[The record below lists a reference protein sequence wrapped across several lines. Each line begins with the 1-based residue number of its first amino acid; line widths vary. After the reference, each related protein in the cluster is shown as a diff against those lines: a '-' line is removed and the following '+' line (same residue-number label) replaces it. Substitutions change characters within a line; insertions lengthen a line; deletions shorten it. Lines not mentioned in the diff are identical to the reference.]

1 MKLMDF
7 NRAKNDCDECIK
19 INPAFIKAWIRKGA
33 VLEAMK
39 QHDKAIDA
47 YQVLFHIYDLI
58 CYFLIQEAIK
68 LDPNAKEASEGMNRV
83 MTAKYASRNDPEQ
96 VKQRAMN
103 DPEVAQ
109 IMGDPGMR
117 MILEQVSKLPIML
130 PINAFL
136 DATKSSCCR

>member
-19 INPAFIKAWIRKGA
+19 INLTFIKAWIRKGA

-47 YQVLFHIYDLI
+47 YQVYYLKALFSNL
-58 CYFLIQEAIK
+58 YFAIQEAIK

-117 MILEQVSKLPIML
+117 MILEQV
-130 PINAFL
+130 
-136 DATKSSCCR
+136 

>member
-19 INPAFIKAWIRKGA
+19 INPTFIKAWIRKGA

-47 YQVLFHIYDLI
+47 YQVYYFKALFYNH
-58 CYFLIQEAIK
+58 YFVIQEAIK

-117 MILEQVSKLPIML
+117 MILEQV
-130 PINAFL
+130 
-136 DATKSSCCR
+136 

>member
-19 INPAFIKAWIRKGA
+19 INPTFIKAWIRKGA

-47 YQVLFHIYDLI
+47 YQVCHLNVFSLKY
-58 CYFLIQEAIK
+58 YFVFQEAIK

-117 MILEQVSKLPIML
+117 MILEQV
-130 PINAFL
+130 
-136 DATKSSCCR
+136 

>member
-1 MKLMDF
+1 
-7 NRAKNDCDECIK
+7 
-19 INPAFIKAWIRKGA
+19 
-33 VLEAMK
+33 
-39 QHDKAIDA
+39 
-47 YQVLFHIYDLI
+47 
-58 CYFLIQEAIK
+58 
-68 LDPNAKEASEGMNRV
+68 MNRV